1 MGNFFGKMTGVF
13 CFHYLS
19 SFFFRKIKMTSTDF
33 HVKAIDRLCF
43 ACGIM
48 KNGHHILLVLKE
60 AMSLTF
66 ERSINLLENVTSSN
80 MSQLLGTEVSA
91 IQRCPLFRGVRYSEV
106 SAIQRCPLF
115 RGVRYSEVSAIQRCP
130 LFRGVRYSEVSAISI
145 SAIGGFYCIHLS
157 IELQTSVVET
167 IYICLKCSHM
177 YIYSG

>member
-33 HVKAIDRLCF
+33 HVEAIDRLCF
-43 ACGIM
+43 VCGCILM

-80 MSQLLGTEVSA
+80 ICHSCWT
-91 IQRCPLFRGVRYSEV
+91 QRCPLFRGFHIRFCINSCR
-106 SAIQRCPLF
+106 SKKMCPLF
-115 RGVRYSEVSAIQRCP
+115 GGVRY
-130 LFRGVRYSEVSAISI
+130 
-145 SAIGGFYCIHLS
+145 
-157 IELQTSVVET
+157 
-167 IYICLKCSHM
+167 
-177 YIYSG
+177 

>member
-1 MGNFFGKMTGVF
+1 MTGVF
-13 CFHYLS
+13 FFHYLS

-33 HVKAIDRLCF
+33 HVEAIDRPMFC
-43 ACGIM
+43 M
-48 KNGHHILLVLKE
+48 WEYYNENGHHILLVLKE

-80 MSQLLGTEVSA
+80 ICHSCWTQRCPLFRGVA

-130 LFRGVRYSEVSAISI
+130 LFRGFHIRTCTNSYRSKKMCPLFGGARY
-145 SAIGGFYCIHLS
+145 Y
-157 IELQTSVVET
+157 
-167 IYICLKCSHM
+167 
-177 YIYSG
+177 

>member
-33 HVKAIDRLCF
+33 HVEAIDRLCF
-43 ACGIM
+43 VCGCIIM

-80 MSQLLGTEVSA
+80 IMSQYVH
-91 IQRCPLFRGVRYSEV
+91 IVVRYSEV

-115 RGVRYSEVSAIQRCP
+115 RGFHIRFCINSCRSKKMCP
-130 LFRGVRYSEVSAISI
+130 LFGGVRY
-145 SAIGGFYCIHLS
+145 
-157 IELQTSVVET
+157 
-167 IYICLKCSHM
+167 
-177 YIYSG
+177 